1 MTVSFKRSRLET
13 ERLLPWRQSDASL
26 GPNETAF
33 LWPRETSEFDEM
45 LKLWHSTPHPRR
57 AAATNQ
63 VPMAVQGLGGGM
75 SDKVT
80 PRGLWVLAAR
90 RRKRV
95 DGDDEH
101 PRYLGSLSLSLSLSL
116 CAIRRRDDRPIIDRE
131 RLATSGC
138 HFQAKIVISSWYRI

>member
-1 MTVSFKRSRLET
+1 MC
-13 ERLLPWRQSDASL
+13 
-26 GPNETAF
+26 
-33 LWPRETSEFDEM
+33 
-45 LKLWHSTPHPRR
+45 
-57 AAATNQ
+57 
-63 VPMAVQGLGGGM
+63 
-75 SDKVT
+75 DKVA

-101 PRYLGSLSLSLSLSL
+101 PRCLGSLSL

-138 HFQAKIVISSWYRI
+138 HFQARVVISSWYRI